1 MHSHSQRIFMN
12 RVQFKHHHHPD

>member
-1 MHSHSQRIFMN
+1 MN